1 MHHFSRLIFLL
12 AALIVTVIFSCK
24 DDEDSAM
31 ACGCNGPVFRS
42 IENAEASYLGDGYFI
57 IRNELQGDSLIY
69 GWACE
74 QNTTLKK
81 SPDQYTRDYIVSVN
95 LMKACPVNDVVF
107 PATMFATV
115 DMVNVTAIRKK

>member
-1 MHHFSRLIFLL
+1 
-12 AALIVTVIFSCK
+12 
-24 DDEDSAM
+24 M
-31 ACGCNGPVFRS
+31 ACGCNGPVFKTV
-42 IENAEASYLGDGYFI
+42 ENAEASYLGDGYFI
-57 IRNELQGDSLIY
+57 IKNNMQGDSLLY

-74 QNTTLKK
+74 QDTTLAK

-95 LMKACPVNDVVF
+95 LMRACPVNDVVF